1 MPLSLPKTLPSRSEH
16 PLITSGCWVKSS
28 TQLTN
33 PTICGGG
40 GGVAARRSI
49 ARHAGADLDNARD
62 LVEVAHVPPQRSHEY
77 EPDPL
82 RQLRGL
88 LRRIVE
94 ANLARVQPARGHAR
108 SALRRVRISY
118 AWSRAHCFIS
128 SLNGMCPERKTRL
141 PVCTIGTYDAAM
153 PRKRMVIVARY
164 MELRR

>member
-1 MPLSLPKTLPSRSEH
+1 MKLVHGAISAIISISTGTLRGSELVPTAERACVPLSLPKTLPSKSEH
-16 PLITSGCWVKSS
+16 PLITSGCWLKSS

-33 PTICGGG
+33 PTICCGGC
-40 GGVAARRSI
+40 GVAALLSI
-49 ARHAGADLDNARD
+49 ARNAGEDLDNARD

-108 SALRRVRISY
+108 SALRRVR
-118 AWSRAHCFIS
+118 
-128 SLNGMCPERKTRL
+128 
-141 PVCTIGTYDAAM
+141 
-153 PRKRMVIVARY
+153 
-164 MELRR
+164 